1 MVDKVLDKIKEIK
14 GIKKF
19 DDTEILIK
27 ADDKLSDDIILK
39 RVVTLMTSVIKGGNK
54 FYPQLFLD
62 HALYDEQML
71 HKSCEKDISK
81 ELLPVAWRPT
91 GWWHLCLPE
100 LDKKGMEPIF
110 VDKVGKW
117 SK

>member
-1 MVDKVLDKIKEIK
+1 MFDDDMVDKVLDKIKEIK
-14 GIKKF
+14 GIEKF

-62 HALYDEQML
+62 HALYDE
-71 HKSCEKDISK
+71 
-81 ELLPVAWRPT
+81 
-91 GWWHLCLPE
+91 
-100 LDKKGMEPIF
+100 
-110 VDKVGKW
+110 
-117 SK
+117 